1 VDTFI
6 RALEN
11 ERAQLQARVADLE
24 AAALQAIV
32 EGQARAEP
40 RNHVLD
46 RALITGENLEK
57 WAESRTSSSQE
68 LDRFPTEIGAERQQT
83 VTSSA
88 IYVRPPLN
96 RSHRLALWLVPL
108 LAATAMGSAVLYMK
122 VPVLNF
128 APRHHSAIV
137 NEPVNQVAVP
147 SVHTELQPAAPSVA
161 TPDMPPEPPRV
172 TPAGPPAG
180 SQRPTDGLTIVVN
193 TRDLCWIGA
202 TLDRQ
207 RKIGRLMQR
216 GETTI
221 LHALDEVVLRAG
233 NAGAVSLTINGLAAT
248 PLGGQGKTVTTRITL
263 ANYRRF
269 TENADR

>member
-24 AAALQAIV
+24 AAALQATV
-32 EGQARAEP
+32 EGQARVAP
-40 RNHVLD
+40 HNHVLD
-46 RALITGENLEK
+46 RVLITGENLEK
-57 WAESRTSSSQE
+57 WAESGTSSSQE
-68 LDRFPTEIGAERQQT
+68 LDKFPSEIGAERHT
-83 VTSSA
+83 AVTSSA

-108 LAATAMGSAVLYMK
+108 LAATAAVSAVLYMK

-128 APRHHSAIV
+128 APRHHGVIV
-137 NEPVNQVAVP
+137 NGPVNQVAGP

-161 TPDMPPEPPRV
+161 TPDMRPEPPTV
-172 TPAGPPAG
+172 TPAGPAVG
-180 SQRPTDGLTIVVN
+180 SQRPNDGLTILVN

-202 TLDRQ
+202 TLDGQ
-207 RKIGRLMQR
+207 RKLGRLMQR

-233 NAGAVSLTINGLAAT
+233 NAGAVSLTINGLAAA
-248 PLGGQGKTVTTRITL
+248 PLGGQGQTVTTRITL
-263 ANYRRF
+263 ANYMRF
-269 TENADR
+269 TEQADR